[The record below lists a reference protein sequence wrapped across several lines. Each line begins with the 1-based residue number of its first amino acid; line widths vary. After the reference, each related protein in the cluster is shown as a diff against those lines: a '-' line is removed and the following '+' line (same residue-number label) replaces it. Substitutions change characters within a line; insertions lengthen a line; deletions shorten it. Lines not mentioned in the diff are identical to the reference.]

1 LTSAQLP
8 EQRRRAALRV
18 ARLENAPDDLCERV
32 TCAAPIAPIRDYS
45 LRLMFKKERKE
56 GEKKWGGKKRRKTA
70 ESARGFS
77 SAGTRKVQSPRQ
89 IN

>member
-56 GEKKWGGKKRRKTA
+56 GEKKWGGKIGGKRRNRLGVFHW
-70 ESARGFS
+70 RGRVKS
-77 SAGTRKVQSPRQ
+77 NLPVK
-89 IN
+89 